1 MHINNL
7 RVLIVAEHASLKF
20 GGEAALPLHYFR
32 VLRQRGIET
41 WLVVHERTREELQS
55 LFESEVDRIYFV
67 SDTFWHSLVWQ
78 CSQLLPK
85 RLADFTFGLILRM
98 MTQIV
103 QRRLAQKIVQE
114 QKIDI
119 IHQPILV
126 SPKEP
131 SMIYHMGVPV
141 VIGPMNGGMKFPP
154 AFRHRES
161 RFINLSVKIG
171 RLFANL
177 FNALIPG
184 KLKATTLLV
193 ANHRTKEALPKGI
206 SGKVVEIVENGVDLS
221 IWKPKSPNSGLGL
234 ENLGKEI
241 KTQHSEATNKQPIKL
256 VFVGRLVKWKA
267 VDLLILAFKR
277 VWEQM
282 PVELEIIGDGHE
294 RPTLEALATELGL
307 RSCPE
312 TSSDFSHL
320 KQGKLWEQR
329 KQGERRNTE
338 FNHGQLLIKLQETE
352 SATQDAAVNFT
363 GFLSQTDCAKRLQQ
377 ADVMVLPSLYECG
390 GAVVLEAMTMGI
402 PVIATNWGGPAD
414 YLDESCGILV
424 EPTGRDFF
432 INGLANAMV
441 KMARSPELRQAMGQ
455 AGRQRI
461 LDHFDWEAKVDRMLE
476 IYQEA
481 IDRYANSA
489 NVQISNTEVNT
500 SILTSAGES

>member
-193 ANHRTKEALPKGI
+193 ANQRTKEALPKGFRGQVI
-206 SGKVVEIVENGVDLS
+206 EIVENGVDLS
-221 IWKPKSPNSGLGL
+221 IWKPKYQNQSLKS

-241 KTQHSEATNKQPIKL
+241 KIQHSEATNKQPIKL

-277 VWEQM
+277 VWEQI

-294 RPTLEALATELGL
+294 RPALEALATELG
-307 RSCPE
+307 
-312 TSSDFSHL
+312 
-320 KQGKLWEQR
+320 
-329 KQGERRNTE
+329 
-338 FNHGQLLIKLQETE
+338 LIKLQETE

-424 EPTGRDFF
+424 EPTGRDLF

-441 KMARSPELRQAMGQ
+441 KMAKSPELRQAMGK

-461 LDHFDWEAKVDRMLE
+461 LDYFDWEVKVDTMLE